1 MIRNRKYILLQI
13 IAVAIISV
21 PFILDDKYI
30 FHIAVMSGIYM
41 ILSMSLNVQLGF
53 TGLFS
58 FGHAAFYG
66 IGAYASALLTRD
78 LGLPFVAAFI
88 LSGLFT
94 AFIGTLIALP
104 ALRLKG
110 IFLAIGTMC
119 FNEIFC
125 LLSTNLE
132 SLTGGPAGLP
142 DIPVPSVFGLEIT
155 QPKDYYILITL
166 LVLVTYKVFD
176 NLIKSRHGRALTSI
190 RDDEIAAR
198 AIGVNI
204 TNYKIKVF
212 AITAFFAGLSGSF
225 FAHYLSYISPSNF
238 ALSESFNLMAMIALG
253 GIGNLPGSIVG
264 AGILV
269 IIPEVFRF
277 LQDYRELIYGLT
289 IVLIVLLL
297 PQGIIG
303 WISGLLHRQQTSQD
317 LAGSPKKFSV
327 ETILHR
333 I

>member
-1 MIRNRKYILLQI
+1 
-13 IAVAIISV
+13 
-21 PFILDDKYI
+21 
-30 FHIAVMSGIYM
+30 MSGIYM

-132 SLTGGPAGLP
+132 SLTGLSSDFRKFDLA
-142 DIPVPSVFGLEIT
+142 IPMGVSYEVAHF
-155 QPKDYYILITL
+155 
-166 LVLVTYKVFD
+166 VFD
-176 NLIKSRHGRALTSI
+176 VRYNIGLISI
-190 RDDEIAAR
+190 FKDGDSCRN
-198 AIGVNI
+198 G
-204 TNYKIKVF
+204 TLQ
-212 AITAFFAGLSGSF
+212 ITAG
-225 FAHYLSYISPSNF
+225 Y
-238 ALSESFNLMAMIALG
+238 
-253 GIGNLPGSIVG
+253 
-264 AGILV
+264 
-269 IIPEVFRF
+269 
-277 LQDYRELIYGLT
+277 
-289 IVLIVLLL
+289 
-297 PQGIIG
+297 
-303 WISGLLHRQQTSQD
+303 
-317 LAGSPKKFSV
+317 KFQF
-327 ETILHR
+327 
-333 I
+333 